1 MPVRRSWL
9 SLLLI
14 AGIAGCGGGAAHSTA
29 QPGTKDNP
37 SVARL
42 TPPTE
47 TGRSNEAAA
56 TTTAPG
62 RAGASDGTR
71 ASERSQRPCSLV
83 TRSQAAAIV
92 GTALAKPVTAPKG
105 PTCIYRAARDKRLFS
120 LAVPVLAFDDRLRRQ
135 LGRPQRL
142 VVSNR
147 PAYCATA
154 SQPTLYVP
162 LDGGR
167 VLIVTAPCAK
177 AQKLAAAALRVFAA

>member
-1 MPVRRSWL
+1 MPLRRSCL
-9 SLLLI
+9 TLLLL
-14 AGIAGCGGGAAHSTA
+14 AGIAGCGGASHPVA
-29 QPGTKDNP
+29 QPGTKGNP
-37 SVARL
+37 SVGKL
-42 TPPTE
+42 TAPTD

-56 TTTAPG
+56 PATAP
-62 RAGASDGTR
+62 AGAAGAG

-120 LAVPVLAFDDRLRRQ
+120 LAVPVLRFDDRFRRQ

-142 VVSNR
+142 KVSNR
-147 PAYCATA
+147 PAYCATS
-154 SQPTLYVP
+154 SQPTLYIP

-167 VLIVTAPCAK
+167 VLIVTAPCVK
-177 AQKLAAAALRVFAA
+177 AQKLAAVALRTFTA

>member
-1 MPVRRSWL
+1 MRLRRSYL
-9 SLLLI
+9 TLLLL
-14 AGIAGCGGGAAHSTA
+14 AGIAGCGGASHPVE
-29 QPGTKDNP
+29 QRGTRGNP
-37 SVARL
+37 SVGKL
-42 TPPTE
+42 TAPTE

-56 TTTAPG
+56 TAAAPRPG
-62 RAGASDGTR
+62 AAGGGPS

-83 TRSQAAAIV
+83 SRSQAAAIV

-120 LAVPVLAFDDRLRRQ
+120 VALPVLAFDDKFRRQ

-142 VVSNR
+142 KVSSR
-147 PAYCATA
+147 AAYCATS

-167 VLIVTAPCAK
+167 VLIVTAPCVK
-177 AQKLAAAALRVFAA
+177 AQKLAAAALRMYTA